1 MSQQAFFFDGTRCS
15 GCKTCMFA
23 CKDAYD
29 LDVGTAYRRVFEY
42 TGGDTVR
49 NGDGTFGS
57 TCFSYNV
64 SVACNHCDDPVC
76 VRVCPTEAMHK
87 DEQTGLVS
95 VNDRH
100 CIGCGYCHLSCPYS
114 APRVDRVKG
123 HSVKCDGCI
132 ERVAAGEKPVCVEA
146 CPARALDFGPLGEIT
161 LVLFTTLAPS
171 GVVAFICMGLP
182 VLGRGASVV
191 LRQRLN
197 VFLGLP
203 LVVAMVGLVASA
215 THLGNP
221 ANALYV
227 FLGVG
232 RSPLSTEVF
241 CAVVFL
247 ALAGLYW
254 LYNFVEH
261 PKPQLQRAWLVLAML
276 AGAVFVAAV
285 GCAYAADT
293 IVSWYTVYVPLNLM
307 LNALVGGPILAIAG
321 LRAAGYE
328 PVEGRMGRALTM
340 VAAAALAVNVVTFGM
355 QGADLASIENSYLT
369 AAELVPSYG
378 LMVCAFGVL
387 GMAGIGL
394 DAVELWPRRV
404 RLSVGRAAGAA
415 VLVLAGIFV
424 MRFAFYMMHMTV
436 GLGV

>member
-29 LDVGTAYRRVFEY
+29 LDVGTAYRRVLEY

-146 CPARALDFGPLGEIT
+146 CPARALDFGPVGEMKKLGERAAIAPFPRPEAT
-161 LVLFTTLAPS
+161 VPNLFVKPS
-171 GVVAFICMGLP
+171 ADARPAESKDGVVANL
-182 VLGRGASVV
+182 LE
-191 LRQRLN
+191 
-197 VFLGLP
+197 
-203 LVVAMVGLVASA
+203 VGFRA
-215 THLGNP
+215 TDK
-221 ANALYV
+221 
-227 FLGVG
+227 
-232 RSPLSTEVF
+232 EIM
-241 CAVVFL
+241 
-247 ALAGLYW
+247 
-254 LYNFVEH
+254 E
-261 PKPQLQRAWLVLAML
+261 
-276 AGAVFVAAV
+276 
-285 GCAYAADT
+285 
-293 IVSWYTVYVPLNLM
+293 
-307 LNALVGGPILAIAG
+307 
-321 LRAAGYE
+321 
-328 PVEGRMGRALTM
+328 
-340 VAAAALAVNVVTFGM
+340 
-355 QGADLASIENSYLT
+355 
-369 AAELVPSYG
+369 
-378 LMVCAFGVL
+378 
-387 GMAGIGL
+387 
-394 DAVELWPRRV
+394 
-404 RLSVGRAAGAA
+404 
-415 VLVLAGIFV
+415 
-424 MRFAFYMMHMTV
+424 
-436 GLGV
+436 

>member
-132 ERVAAGEKPVCVEA
+132 ERVAAGEKPVRYGEA
-146 CPARALDFGPLGEIT
+146 RRARGHRAVSPARGD
-161 LVLFTTLAPS
+161 
-171 GVVAFICMGLP
+171 
-182 VLGRGASVV
+182 
-191 LRQRLN
+191 
-197 VFLGLP
+197 
-203 LVVAMVGLVASA
+203 
-215 THLGNP
+215 
-221 ANALYV
+221 
-227 FLGVG
+227 
-232 RSPLSTEVF
+232 
-241 CAVVFL
+241 
-247 ALAGLYW
+247 
-254 LYNFVEH
+254 
-261 PKPQLQRAWLVLAML
+261 RA
-276 AGAVFVAAV
+276 
-285 GCAYAADT
+285 
-293 IVSWYTVYVPLNLM
+293 
-307 LNALVGGPILAIAG
+307 
-321 LRAAGYE
+321 E
-328 PVEGRMGRALTM
+328 PVRQTVRRCPSCGIEGR
-340 VAAAALAVNVVTFGM
+340 
-355 QGADLASIENSYLT
+355 
-369 AAELVPSYG
+369 
-378 LMVCAFGVL
+378 
-387 GMAGIGL
+387 
-394 DAVELWPRRV
+394 RRGEP
-404 RLSVGRAAGAA
+404 VGSWISGNR
-415 VLVLAGIFV
+415 
-424 MRFAFYMMHMTV
+424 
-436 GLGV
+436 

>member
-132 ERVAAGEKPVCVEA
+132 ERVAVGEKPVCVEA
-146 CPARALDFGPLGEIT
+146 CPARALDFGTVEEMSKVGERGNIAPLPIVTGALGVQLAGPAYYFGEYYDKPTIGDPLRPVMPEDILKADRMMYAESILA
-161 LVLFTTLAPS
+161 LVL
-171 GVVAFICMGLP
+171 GL
-182 VLGRGASVV
+182 
-191 LRQRLN
+191 
-197 VFLGLP
+197 
-203 LVVAMVGLVASA
+203 LV
-215 THLGNP
+215 
-221 ANALYV
+221 
-227 FLGVG
+227 
-232 RSPLSTEVF
+232 
-241 CAVVFL
+241 
-247 ALAGLYW
+247 
-254 LYNFVEH
+254 
-261 PKPQLQRAWLVLAML
+261 
-276 AGAVFVAAV
+276 
-285 GCAYAADT
+285 
-293 IVSWYTVYVPLNLM
+293 
-307 LNALVGGPILAIAG
+307 
-321 LRAAGYE
+321 RAA
-328 PVEGRMGRALTM
+328 
-340 VAAAALAVNVVTFGM
+340 F
-355 QGADLASIENSYLT
+355 
-369 AAELVPSYG
+369 
-378 LMVCAFGVL
+378 VL
-387 GMAGIGL
+387 L
-394 DAVELWPRRV
+394 
-404 RLSVGRAAGAA
+404 
-415 VLVLAGIFV
+415 
-424 MRFAFYMMHMTV
+424 
-436 GLGV
+436 